1 MKKLL
6 VFILLEAICL
16 IPANAVLKEKDLAR
30 TLGVLKA
37 ELQEKYEQQQTF
49 MAMYEQQG
57 TQQHLQLVSYMH
69 QCEQIG
75 LMLYSQTTD
84 NTFDMAYACQQ
95 ATDLFND
102 LNNRDSKMRQYDK
115 IILRIKQEIER
126 YDALIQSLKSMPPV
140 DAADADSILTENDSI
155 LMQAIDSL
163 QGKKDSLLEVRD
175 SMQEKNLILLGQ
187 EEAEEEED
195 KQEPLFLSGQQ
206 LKDRADCLKYAE
218 TLRENMQRFLEK
230 LEAENT
236 YYKSVVGKV
245 EELNLFARGRYK
257 LLQDNIFINGGDNYF
272 KILKTLPVQILRAQ
286 NTLKTKYKPFEGHE
300 QTYSEW
306 RGAPVLF
313 ISIFLV
319 FYLAISL
326 LVSYVV
332 LRWLLPKKWRSDAF
346 KLKRRMLNNVVGIAL
361 FAVIVMIVRSSIQRN
376 FIQMGTAQIINM
388 AWLMEVIFLSLY
400 IRLKGEQMRHAAVI
414 YLPLM
419 SLSFVVIL
427 FRIVLIPNLVVNLI
441 FPPILLGFSIW
452 QWKVSKKHRE
462 QLPMLDIMYMHA
474 TSLVMIIACIASW
487 VGFSLLAVQIMI
499 WWTFQLAAIMTVTCI
514 YDLME
519 MYEERHLLSKLRTD
533 LKEKKANG
541 EDISD
546 ELKTLKKKMQ
556 RGDYISVTWIYDL
569 FKLTLV
575 PIFGVAS
582 VFFSIYWASKVFEMT
597 SLCESFFRMDIV
609 HQQNLI
615 RISLDR
621 LCLVAAL
628 WFVFRY
634 LNYGIR
640 GFYCHY
646 RRKLLS
652 ENETLNLTL
661 ARNIIGILCWGIYI
675 IIVLVILDVPRDGI
689 SIVGAGLAT
698 GLGFAMQSILENFFY
713 GISLMTGRIH
723 VGDYIECD
731 GIAGKVESITYQST
745 QIVTND
751 GCVIAF
757 MNSALFRKNFKNM
770 TRNHRYE
777 LIKIPVGVAYGS
789 NVEEVRKMIIEA
801 LMPVCLE
808 KNADGQCITNVEE
821 QPMTVAFVNFGDSSV
836 DLAVCIWMLVEE
848 KIVLVGR
855 VKEIIY
861 NTLNKNNIEIP
872 FPQRDVHIKNS

>member
-1 MKKLL
+1 MKKFL
-6 VFILLEAICL
+6 VFIVLLLACVM
-16 IPANAVLKEKDLAR
+16 PADAVLKEKDLAR

-37 ELQEKYEQQQTF
+37 ELQIKYDQQQTF
-49 MAMYEQQG
+49 MAVYEQQG
-57 TQQHLQLVSYMH
+57 TQQHQQLVNYMH

-75 LMLYSQTTD
+75 LMLYSQTIE

-95 ATDLFND
+95 ATDLYHD
-102 LNNRDSKMRQYDK
+102 LNNRDSKMHQYDK
-115 IILRIKQEIER
+115 IIARVKQEIER

-140 DAADADSILTENDSI
+140 SQADADSVLTENDSI

-163 QGKKDSLLEVRD
+163 LEKKDSLLDVRD
-175 SMQEKNLILLGQ
+175 NMKEKDLAMLSHG
-187 EEAEEEED
+187 EEEEEST
-195 KQEPLFLSGQQ
+195 EPLYLTGQQ
-206 LKDRADCLKYAE
+206 LKDRAACLKYAII
-218 TLRENMQRFLEK
+218 LRDNMQSFLEK
-230 LEAENT
+230 LDAENT
-236 YYKSVVGKV
+236 YYKSVSGKV
-245 EELNLFARGRYK
+245 EELHSFAESRYK
-257 LLQDNIFINGGDNYF
+257 LLQDNIFINGSENYF
-272 KILKTLPVQILRAQ
+272 KILKSLPFQVVRAKSA
-286 NTLKTKYKPFEGHE
+286 LDSKYKPFAGHE
-300 QTYSEW
+300 HTFSEW

-313 ISIFLV
+313 ISVFLV
-319 FYLAISL
+319 FYLTISL
-326 LVSYVV
+326 LISYVI
-332 LRWLLPKKWRSDAF
+332 LRWLLPKRWRSDAF
-346 KLKRRMLNNVVGIAL
+346 KLKRQMLNYVVGIAL

-376 FIQMGTAQIINM
+376 FVQMGTAQIINM
-388 AWLMEVIFLSLY
+388 AWLLEIIFLSLFV
-400 IRLKGEQMRHAAVI
+400 RLKGEQMRHAAVI

-419 SLSFVVIL
+419 LLSFVVIL
-427 FRIVLIPNLVVNLI
+427 FRIVLIPNQVVNLI
-441 FPPILLGFSIW
+441 FPPVLLGFCIW
-452 QWKVSKKHRE
+452 QWRVSKKHSE
-462 QLPMLDIMYMHA
+462 QLPLLDIMYMHA
-474 TSLVMIIACIASW
+474 TSMVMIIACIASW

-499 WWTFQLAAIMTVTCI
+499 WWTFQLAAIMTVTCF
-514 YDLME
+514 YDIME
-519 MYEERHLLSKLRTD
+519 MYEEQHLLSKIRPD
-533 LKEKKANG
+533 LKGKKANG

-546 ELKTLKKKMQ
+546 EMKALKRKMQ

-582 VFFSIYWASKVFEMT
+582 VFFSIYWASRVFEMT

-609 HQQNLI
+609 NQQNLI

-621 LCLVAAL
+621 LSLIAAL

-634 LNYGIR
+634 LNYAIR

-661 ARNIIGILCWGIYI
+661 ARNVIGILCWGIYI
-675 IIVLVILDVPRDGI
+675 IIALVVLDVPRDGI

-745 QIVTND
+745 QIVTTD

-789 NVEEVRKMIIEA
+789 NVEEVRKMITEA

-808 KNADGQCITNVEE
+808 RNADGQCITNVEE
-821 QPMTVAFVNFGDSSV
+821 QPLKVAFVNFGDSSV

-848 KIVLVGR
+848 KVALTSR

-861 NTLNKNNIEIP
+861 NTLNANNIEIP
-872 FPQRDVHIKNS
+872 FPQRDVHIKNN